1 MIKKVNIPKKYENRF
16 LKQSYFEFSNK
27 QLVLLYGCNGIGKS
41 SLLTLLSGK
50 DIKDK
55 HTDIYF
61 IYNKNILFD
70 GEKEKTQAQINYYT
84 DVVEHTFKNK
94 VPKIFYWKASEHAPL
109 RKRNANADDINLE
122 DVALILDSSSHSE
135 GESIELTFRR
145 VLAKIPEDTDLL
157 LIDELDSGLGAN
169 YVHTCGCILFDWLK
183 KHSQT
188 QCFLS
193 VNNYH
198 WVWLFKEIYRMD
210 IGKFQKIE
218 NYDEFW
224 DITREIAI
232 DVYNKEKNRTDTF

>member
-1 MIKKVNIPKKYENRF
+1 MIKKVNIPKKYESRF
-16 LKQSYFEFSNK
+16 LKQDYFEFSNK

-50 DIKDK
+50 DIKDERI
-55 HTDIYF
+55 DIF
-61 IYNKNILFD
+61 AYNTNVLFD
-70 GEKEKTQAQINYYT
+70 GKKELTKAQKEYYKTTI
-84 DVVEHTFKNK
+84 EHSFKNEI
-94 VPKIFYWKASEHAPL
+94 PKIFYWKASKHAPL
-109 RKRNANADDINLE
+109 RKRNTNADNIDLE
-122 DVALILDSSSHSE
+122 DVAMILDSSSHSE

-145 VLAKIPEDTDLL
+145 FLTKIPDDTDLV

-169 YVHTCGCILFDWLK
+169 YVHTCGYILFDWLREHPK
-183 KHSQT
+183 T